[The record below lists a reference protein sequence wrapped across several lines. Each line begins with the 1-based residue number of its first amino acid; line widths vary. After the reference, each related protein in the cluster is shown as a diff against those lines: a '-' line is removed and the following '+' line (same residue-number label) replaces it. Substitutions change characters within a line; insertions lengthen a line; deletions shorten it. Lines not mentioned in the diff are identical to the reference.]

1 MSYIILIY
9 SIVSFVIFLSITKIS
24 YHLNLV
30 DIPNKRKIH
39 SYATAYT
46 GGIPLSFSILI
57 SLLVFDIS
65 SSSLNNILSIAF
77 IVSIIGF
84 IDDKYD
90 LNVGGKLSLQ
100 IIPIFYLI
108 AIENLYLNTL
118 GNYEYFQLDLGYL
131 QLPFTLFAILLL
143 INSFNY
149 FDGMDGTLS
158 FTSISVIAI
167 LFFLVTDQNLELF
180 FIILLIPIVIF
191 IFFNFSI
198 FKLPKIFLGDS
209 GSLYIG
215 FLISFIL
222 IYFSN
227 QNYVHSILLA
237 WSVAIFVYEFLSINF
252 IRMKNKKSPFT
263 AGNDHLHDL
272 IYKIVKSYFLTSL
285 FISFINLILFLIGYL
300 TFILISP
307 LASLISFIL
316 TFIIFIY
323 LRIICSKK
331 FLA

>member
-9 SIVSFVIFLSITKIS
+9 SIVCFIIFLSITKIS
-24 YHLNLV
+24 YQLNLV
-30 DIPNKRKIH
+30 DIPSKRKMH
-39 SYATAYT
+39 SHATAYT
-46 GGIPLSFSILI
+46 GGIPVSFSILI
-57 SLLVFDIS
+57 SLLIFDIP
-65 SSSLNNILSIAF
+65 SSSLNNILSVAF
-77 IVSIIGF
+77 LISIIGF
-84 IDDKYD
+84 VDDKYN

-108 AIENLYLNTL
+108 VIENLYLITL
-118 GNYEYFQLDLGYL
+118 GNYEYFQLELGYL

-158 FTSISVIAI
+158 FASISVIAI
-167 LFFLVTDQNLELF
+167 LFFLVTDQNLKSF
-180 FIILLIPIVIF
+180 FIIFLIPIVIF

-215 FLISFIL
+215 FVISFIL

-227 QNYVHSILLA
+227 KNYVHSILLA

-252 IRMKNKKSPFT
+252 IRIKNKKSPFT

-272 IYKIVKSYFLTSL
+272 IYKFIKSHFLTSL
-285 FISFINLILFLIGYL
+285 FVSLINLILFLIGYL

-316 TFIIFIY
+316 TFIIFFY
-323 LRIICSKK
+323 LRIIYSEK
-331 FLA
+331 FLT